1 MTPTEDQTQRIYC
14 NECRQATNHRRVG
27 QHGRSVHDND
37 PLEYVYNLW
46 VCAGCEAGTLEV
58 LTGMPGTL
66 GEFDADG
73 DPLWWEELYPERI
86 QTHLRAKLF
95 MKLNPKLSR
104 IYRETIKSFNHGALI
119 LCTAGLRAVLEGI
132 CDDKRI
138 KGKDLREKIENLQPL
153 LPNKNI
159 IKNLHHFRFTGN
171 KAVHELKAPDR
182 EGTKLA
188 IEVIEDLLN
197 FFYELDYKVTRLR
210 KSAKKRKKKGLIVST
225 SVTI

>member
-1 MTPTEDQTQRIYC
+1 MSANARIYC
-14 NECRQATNHRRVG
+14 NECRQVTHHRRFG
-27 QHGRSVHDND
+27 HHLRSDD
-37 PLEYVYNLW
+37 SDSMEYVYNLW

-58 LTGMPGTL
+58 LGGMHETF
-66 GEFDADG
+66 GEYDADG

-86 QTHLRAKLF
+86 KTHLRAKLF
-95 MKLNPKLSR
+95 IKLNPNLTR

-132 CDDKRI
+132 CDDKQI
-138 KGKDLREKIENLQPL
+138 KGRDLREKIENLQPL

-171 KAVHELKAPDR
+171 KAMHELKAPDR

-210 KSAKKRKKKGLIVST
+210 RSGKRRKKGLIVST
-225 SVTI
+225 TT